1 LQIIV
6 LILYFQVTIKSET
19 VVKAVLCQLKVNG
32 KYKFSHFQ
40 HDLGLRCCLAVV
52 IFCLGLTYSLLIPI
66 ISPIMVFIFLF
77 LHFLDKYNIS
87 FVYPIEFDSQMTNR
101 ETLVKY
107 SLVGVIFFQVVML
120 VYLIQ
125 GMPIALISLVLTLL
139 LIQAFGLIF
148 MFRFVRKP
156 W

>member
-1 LQIIV
+1 
-6 LILYFQVTIKSET
+6 
-19 VVKAVLCQLKVNG
+19 
-32 KYKFSHFQ
+32 
-40 HDLGLRCCLAVV
+40 
-52 IFCLGLTYSLLIPI
+52 
-66 ISPIMVFIFLF
+66 MVFIFLF